1 MLTSTAHV
9 AVAVVAGTAASE
21 SPGRVARVRRAAAPE
36 EAISPT
42 RMRRHL
48 RRELEAH
55 LIQLGYSKIRA
66 PRGSDLGPEI
76 VRVSPVRGRL
86 VYGETVLRTDLR
98 QPRCHERLL
107 RFSRR
112 RTRHRSTI
120 LFFIGV
126 AEADL
131 RGIETLLEQL
141 EIRSATR
148 GGHVHV
154 VAIAGPKPAARRS
167 EPHGQSG

>member
-1 MLTSTAHV
+1 MNDV
-9 AVAVVAGTAASE
+9 
-21 SPGRVARVRRAAAPE
+21 
-36 EAISPT
+36 IS
-42 RMRRHL
+42 RRHL

-55 LIQLGYSKIRA
+55 LIELGYSRVCVRRA
-66 PRGSDLGPEI
+66 GTLEPEI
-76 VRVSPVRGRL
+76 VRVSPMRGRL
-86 VYGETVLRTDLR
+86 VYGETVLRSDLE

-107 RFSRR
+107 RFAQR
-112 RTRHRSTI
+112 RTRQRSTI

-131 RGIETLLEQL
+131 YGIEALLGQL

-154 VAIAGPKPAARRS
+154 VPIAPPKPARRRAS
-167 EPHGQSG
+167 PNGQGG

>member
-1 MLTSTAHV
+1 MSD
-9 AVAVVAGTAASE
+9 G
-21 SPGRVARVRRAAAPE
+21 
-36 EAISPT
+36 IS
-42 RMRRHL
+42 RRHL

-55 LIQLGYSKIRA
+55 LIQLGYSSVRA
-66 PRGSDLGPEI
+66 RRTGTPAPEI

-86 VYGETVLRTDLR
+86 VYGETVLHSDLSR
-98 QPRCHERLL
+98 RRCHERLL
-107 RFSRR
+107 RFAQR

-126 AEADL
+126 AEAD
-131 RGIETLLEQL
+131 RPEIEALLEQL

-154 VAIAGPKPAARRS
+154 VAIAEPKPVRRRPAAKVRS
-167 EPHGQSG
+167 A